1 MWSIEMAA
9 LKQAGSYYEVLYL
22 SITKPMYS
30 VLFNNSYVFHV
41 IYSILQSVQ
50 CIRRIKILLGEVDS
64 ADRVKYCKPDYD
76 AAVKALRKQKQV
88 WSLDLFKEAVS
99 VTIQFFSA
107 NHFQKL
113 PVSLFIEILSMIPVE
128 ELPPL
133 LCVSEEWYD
142 LCTCNEA
149 WSTFYRRKFLIN
161 NPGRFPTDE
170 VYLLNAYRKRLF
182 DPQVGDKI
190 EVAWRGKFRLETSD
204 VYQGL
209 AWWVAEIVDKHP
221 AQGRYKIRYPG
232 WDSRW
237 DEWVPRNRLRWKVA
251 RNTLVKLEAGDT
263 VELWCC
269 GANVPGAWLE
279 CKIKRVR
286 NRRYCLGRVI
296 ANGFLWVGRERL
308 RLVKRPNA
316 VIVPGQVDTRR
327 FGPQRSFFGSFIFS
341 LSQRFQGLLVGSPP
355 PVDTDADGG
364 ADTAVAAAE
373 PVPAMG
379 ATQPDEDTATCV
391 IM

>member
-1 MWSIEMAA
+1 M
-9 LKQAGSYYEVLYL
+9 
-22 SITKPMYS
+22 
-30 VLFNNSYVFHV
+30 
-41 IYSILQSVQ
+41 
-50 CIRRIKILLGEVDS
+50 KILLAEVDA
-64 ADRVKYCKPDYD
+64 ADRTKYCKPDYD
-76 AAVKALRKQKQV
+76 AAVKALRKQKHV
-88 WSLDLFKEAVS
+88 WSLDLFKEAIA

-113 PVSLFIEILSMIPVE
+113 PVSLFIEILSMLPVE

-133 LCVSEEWYD
+133 LCVSEEWHD

-149 WSTFYRRKFLIN
+149 WSSFYRRKFLLN
-161 NPGRFPTDE
+161 NPGRLPVDE
-170 VYLLNAYRKRLF
+170 IHLINAYRKRLM
-182 DPQVGDKI
+182 DPQVGDKV

-237 DEWVPRNRLRWKVA
+237 DEWVPRARLRWKVA

-286 NRRYCLGRVI
+286 NGRYCLGRVI

-308 RLVKRPNA
+308 RLVKKCGAPP
-316 VIVPGQVDTRR
+316 VPGQVDSRR
-327 FGPQRSFFGSFIFS
+327 FGDSQRSLLSSLVSS
-341 LSQRFQGLLVGSPP
+341 LSQRFQGLFLSSPQPALENEEGGEAAVENLVDEP
-355 PVDTDADGG
+355 DT
-364 ADTAVAAAE
+364 
-373 PVPAMG
+373 P
-379 ATQPDEDTATCV
+379 QPQEDISTCT